1 MEYRVFKPVDGAWE
15 LVDTYKK
22 KLPKGFELPKG
33 YQLERTNVNGSATI
47 VESPDL
53 TTDDIDASKNDN
65 GMGE

>member
-1 MEYRVFKPVDGAWE
+1 MYRVFEPVDGAWQLLKE
-15 LVDTYKK
+15 YK
-22 KLPKGFELPKG
+22 KLPKDFTLPEG
-33 YQLERTNVNGSATI
+33 YQLERTNANGSVTI